1 MSNSINQIRSPYAV
15 SFPQRLKLPVEMS
28 FFPLYG
34 FGIGIP
40 ACKWR
45 FQGSFREP
53 EIPFPESLT
62 TKPPRKQPART
73 SRFPGRLSWRN
84 HTGIT
89 AGTFC
94 GLALPNTGHSF
105 RSVSETPPII
115 IDDCMST
122 PCVNIVPQNRV
133 QMFFFHDLSLF
144 SLSVCPTGIGRYT
157 FQRESPCILTIK
169 AGRQPCGSG
178 AYEIDKKNR
187 RPELPGTCL
196 RSC

>member
-15 SFPQRLKLPVEMS
+15 SCPQRLKLPVEMS
-28 FFPLYG
+28 FFPPYG

-62 TKPPRKQPART
+62 AKPPRKQPAGA
-73 SRFPGRLSWRN
+73 SRLSWRN

-94 GLALPNTGHSF
+94 GLALPNTGHAF
-105 RSVSETPPII
+105 RPVSKTP
-115 IDDCMST
+115 
-122 PCVNIVPQNRV
+122 
-133 QMFFFHDLSLF
+133 
-144 SLSVCPTGIGRYT
+144 
-157 FQRESPCILTIK
+157 
-169 AGRQPCGSG
+169 
-178 AYEIDKKNR
+178 
-187 RPELPGTCL
+187 
-196 RSC
+196 